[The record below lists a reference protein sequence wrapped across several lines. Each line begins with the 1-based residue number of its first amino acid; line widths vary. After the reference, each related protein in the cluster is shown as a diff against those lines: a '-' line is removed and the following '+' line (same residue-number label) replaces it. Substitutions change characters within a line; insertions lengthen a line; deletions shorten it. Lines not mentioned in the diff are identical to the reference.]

1 MTAEFRKHGEGVA
14 GFLKE
19 ASRSDKYG
27 KNLAFFCEGILFIM
41 TFVYAYKMHH
51 IRAKSFELH

>member
-1 MTAEFRKHGEGVA
+1 MTAQFRKDGEGVA

-19 ASRSDKYG
+19 ASITDKHG
-27 KNLAFFCEGILFIM
+27 KNLAAICEGILFIM
-41 TFVYAYKMHH
+41 TFVYACKMHH

>member
-1 MTAEFRKHGEGVA
+1 MTVEFHKHSEGVA

-27 KNLAFFCEGILFIM
+27 KNLAFIYEGILFIM
-41 TFVYAYKMHH
+41 TFVYEHKMHH